1 MYKLKILFRFV
12 IWLVKRFFGSFGVIA
27 KMLKD
32 VWVMWR
38 DSVREDFMVSLI
50 LLAITEII
58 GLVVSLMSWLIFTD
72 SIATDSPRTAG
83 PPLGFLINPLLIG
96 LGIYFCVILSAL
108 YEVFIEEYERP
119 FTILKDK

>member
-12 IWLVKRFFGSFGVIA
+12 IWLVKRFFGSLGFIVEMF
-27 KMLKD
+27 KE
-32 VWVMWR
+32 WR
-38 DSVREDFMVSLI
+38 RVVRDDFAVSLMFFI
-50 LLAITEII
+50 VTEMV
-58 GLVVSLMSWLIFTD
+58 GLVVSLIVWAIVTN
-72 SIATDSPRTAG
+72 SPRTIG
-83 PPLGFLINPLLIG
+83 PTFDFLINPLLIG